1 MPVVIPF
8 SQAVRERTAA
18 NAPADVG
25 CSFMTDLL
33 IGRGTRDDY
42 VQMLAQHHVVYAA
55 LEAAAA
61 RWSADPVVG
70 PFVSPAL
77 TRLPAIEADLA
88 FLLGDA
94 WAGQVSA
101 LPTTR
106 AYVARIEQASTW
118 AGGFI
123 AHHYTRYLGDLSGG
137 HLIRSILQRRF
148 GFETNGVGFFLYAE
162 IAEPKSFK
170 TTYRRQLDA
179 VAWDAAERERVL
191 DEVCVAYRFST
202 ELFADLAASKAAS
215 AA

>member
-1 MPVVIPF
+1 MTVVIPF
-8 SQAVRERTAA
+8 SEAVRERTAERV
-18 NAPADVG
+18 PADVG

-42 VQMLAQHHVVYAA
+42 VQLLAQHFFVYSA
-55 LEAAAA
+55 LEDAAE
-61 RWSADPVVG
+61 RWSGDPVVA
-70 PFVSPAL
+70 PFLAPGL

-88 FLLGDA
+88 FLLGDDWRA
-94 WAGQVSA
+94 LVSP

-106 AYVARIEQASTW
+106 AYVDRIERASSW

-123 AHHYTRYLGDLSGG
+123 AHHYTRCLGDLSGG

-148 GFETNGVGFFLYAE
+148 GFDTNGVGFFLFAE

-179 VAWDAAERERVL
+179 VAWSAAERERVL
-191 DEVCVAYRFST
+191 DEVCAAYRFST
-202 ELFADLAASKAAS
+202 ELFADLAAAKAA
-215 AA
+215 A